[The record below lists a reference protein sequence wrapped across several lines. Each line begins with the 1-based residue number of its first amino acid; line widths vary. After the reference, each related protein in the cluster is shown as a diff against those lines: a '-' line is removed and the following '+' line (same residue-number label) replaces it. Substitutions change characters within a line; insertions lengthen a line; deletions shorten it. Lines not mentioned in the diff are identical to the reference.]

1 MVYYILR
8 RLTMLF
14 LVLVIVAILAFFC
27 VYAMPGD
34 PVRIILGDFATKD
47 QILQLRHQLGLDQSV
62 HVRFFIWLSRI
73 IHGDFGESLFLHMP
87 VSKAILSRMEPT
99 LLLAVMGQLIGIIL
113 GVPIGVIAAVKHRT
127 WMDRFAVAFSLAG
140 ISIPSFWLSL
150 ILILFFGVYLGWF
163 PVCGYKPISEVG
175 FGVIKYLILPGLTL
189 GLMQSGLIA
198 RMTRSSMLEV
208 LGQDYIRTAKAKGLM
223 EYVIIMRHALKNAFI
238 PVVTIIGMS
247 FGLLLGGTWIVE
259 TIYYIPGTGA
269 LAITAIMK
277 RDFPVIQ
284 GTMIFTALIFV
295 VVNLLADI
303 SYVLLNPRIKN

>member
-1 MVYYILR
+1 MVCYILR
-8 RLTMLF
+8 RLSMLF

-62 HVRFFIWLSRI
+62 YVRFFIWLSRI

-140 ISIPSFWLSL
+140 ISIPSFWLAL

-223 EYVIIMRHALKNAFI
+223 EYVIIMRHALKNACI